1 MERNNLA
8 MNGPVAQTRFLAHV
22 TRYQRGEMNMRGYGT
37 IASGALA
44 AFTILPIA
52 AQAQSLKV
60 VEVGAPAIN
69 CVFQT
74 DCIIPVSDTIGTIAL
89 PFISPGTAWL
99 QSRTFAG
106 EPGAPG
112 AGTTGYEYRVSM
124 TQASG
129 PGCVLGLNL
138 NFGPSKQLPY
148 LNNQLADVYV
158 VTTGGLGTV
167 GIQSA
172 VRNGDAIQFTFKAP
186 VCADGPPDIKKTT
199 FFFGLAATAAPMHVN
214 ASVWA
219 IGDPALLGVDARVP
233 THSVSSD
240 PPGGL

>member
-1 MERNNLA
+1 MTSA
-8 MNGPVAQTRFLAHV
+8 
-22 TRYQRGEMNMRGYGT
+22 
-37 IASGALA
+37 ALA
-44 AFTILPIA
+44 AFAIFPFVV
-52 AQAQSLKV
+52 QAQVLKV

-74 DCIIPVSDTIGTIAL
+74 DCNIPVSDTTGNIGL
-89 PFISPGTAWL
+89 PYVTPGTAWL

-106 EPGAPG
+106 EAGAPG
-112 AGTTGYEYRVSM
+112 VGTTGYEYRVSM

-129 PGCVLGLNL
+129 PGCILGLNL

-167 GIQSA
+167 GIESA
-172 VRNGDAIQFTFKAP
+172 VRSGDGIQFTFKAP

-214 ASVWA
+214 GSVWT
-219 IGDPALLGVDARVP
+219 IEGFFGVDARVP
-233 THSVSSD
+233 THPVASD